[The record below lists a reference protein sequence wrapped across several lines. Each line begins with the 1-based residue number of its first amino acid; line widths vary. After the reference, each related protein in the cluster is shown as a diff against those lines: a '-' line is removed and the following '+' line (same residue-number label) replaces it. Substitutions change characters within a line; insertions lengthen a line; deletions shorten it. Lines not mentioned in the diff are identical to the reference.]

1 MDILNPRILIII
13 VVSFAGITSTH
24 AQEKE
29 FYGSIDPK
37 ARKVLIAQS
46 KVQKVLKAEVKEED
60 DKNNLTAKID
70 YVKFLSEKCGFEY
83 LRDANGLPVRP
94 QVNCVYK
101 AKEKGDEFHGMSAKF
116 DCTFTLQNKDGQVSE
131 KTLKV
136 KYDPKKQ
143 EGGGFKEVPQ
153 AVLGTGIARLLGFYT
168 NTYCP
173 VDLTCKDCPSDNP
186 WANAKATAPAL
197 KGNVVEFKNVVV
209 AIKQK
214 GYTVVDRNHVNSE
227 KPQGFSFEELTHTY
241 LAKIDN
247 AVMAAQQAERDALTL
262 WMNFVVSGDADHHNN
277 KLICIRSTIPATAQ
291 EKPSCE
297 LSAAL
302 INDYGNSFGY
312 TNGDT
317 KLKLKKFAVEALRS
331 SSDGAE
337 TTGASGNAGAS
348 SHLMT
353 KAGRDLF
360 VQNAEAIT
368 DQQLSD
374 ILHLAQIEKTS
385 DSNIQSWIAAI
396 RKKIQKIKSVK
407 MN

>member
-1 MDILNPRILIII
+1 MSFLNPRLLIAIA
-13 VVSFAGITSTH
+13 VSCTVLTDAH

-29 FYGSIDPK
+29 YYGSIDPK

-60 DKNNLTAKID
+60 DKNNLTDKID

-83 LRDANGLPVRP
+83 SRDANGIPVRP
-94 QVNCVYK
+94 QVSCVYK
-101 AKEKGDEFHGMSAKF
+101 AREKGDEFNGMSAKF

-143 EGGGFKEVPQ
+143 DGGGYKEVPQ
-153 AVLGTGIARLLGFYT
+153 AVLGTGMARLLGFYT

-186 WANAKATAPAL
+186 WANAKSTAPAL

-209 AIKQK
+209 AVKQK
-214 GYTVVDRNHVNSE
+214 GYTVVDNKNVNSE
-227 KPQGFSFEELTHTY
+227 KPQGFSFDELTHTY
-241 LAKIDN
+241 IAKIDK

-277 KLICIRSTIPATAQ
+277 KLLCVKSTKPATPQ

-317 KLKLKKFAVEALRS
+317 KLKLKKFAVDALRS

-348 SHLMT
+348 GHLMS
-353 KAGRDLF
+353 KAGRNLF

-374 ILHLAQIEKTS
+374 ILNLAQIEQTS
-385 DSNIQSWIAAI
+385 DSNVQSWIAAI